1 MIEIKITGG
10 ITWNYDPDIRI
21 AGCINEGEIKTAL
34 QKLDEA
40 RKHLVALLESSRKV
54 SAAEDKPETVAIEH
68 NGISH
73 PVSMEDTYK
82 WVTTGMEER

>member
-1 MIEIKITGG
+1 MIEIKITGDIAWEHG
-10 ITWNYDPDIRI
+10 PEIRI
-21 AGCINEGEIKTAL
+21 TGIDNEEEIDRAL
-34 QKLDEA
+34 RRLEGV
-40 RKHLVALLESSRKV
+40 RKYLVALLESSRKV

-73 PVSMEDTYK
+73 PVSLESTYK